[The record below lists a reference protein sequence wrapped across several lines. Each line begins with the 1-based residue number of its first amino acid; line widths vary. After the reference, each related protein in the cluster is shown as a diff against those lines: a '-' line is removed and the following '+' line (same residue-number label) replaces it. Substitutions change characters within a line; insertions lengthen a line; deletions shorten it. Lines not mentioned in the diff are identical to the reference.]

1 MRLKHFRSA
10 ILLAVLLACLAIRPS
25 HTEAQL
31 QTTFGGEAIAA
42 IVRVAGTAL
51 ALADTGPLPT
61 TGGGLGAALLSGNVP
76 SGLTAGVVSL
86 TAGTLHAAIVG
97 LDRTQAEAS
106 LGGINLTISGN
117 GIAAGFL
124 MARSEA
130 SCAAGPAVTGS
141 SQLAGLVINGQ
152 AISITGA
159 ANQTVLLPNGRAI
172 VNEQVPSVASGSG
185 QLTVNALHVTTRDVL
200 TGQPL
205 ADVTLASANAQVQ
218 CQSGFASNFPSLDL
232 LDVVFAQ
239 TSSGQFTSGGGWVP
253 GNLRDNSDKA
263 TFGFFA
269 GTQTDGTVAGH
280 VVFIDHSVGFSMEST
295 SITNVD
301 TTSVACQA
309 TIIGNGTSNG
319 SSVHFRVTVQDHG
332 EPGTHDTFQISVQD
346 GTFYSNSS
354 DMLGGGNIQVDG
366 TWAGGRVL
374 AHAQPCS

>member
-1 MRLKHFRSA
+1 MRLKHFRSV
-10 ILLAVLLACLAIRPS
+10 ILFAVLLAYLAIRPS

-31 QTTFGGEAIAA
+31 QTTLGGEATAA
-42 IVRVAGTAL
+42 VVRVAGTAL

-61 TGGGLGAALLSGNVP
+61 SGGGLGAALLSGNVP
-76 SGLTAGVVSL
+76 TDLTAGIVTL
-86 TAGTLHAAIVG
+86 TAGTLHAAVVG
-97 LDRTQAEAS
+97 LDRTRAEAS
-106 LGGINLTISGN
+106 LGGLNVSVSGN

-130 SCAAGPAVTGS
+130 SCAAGPAVAGS

-172 VNEQVPSVASGSG
+172 INEQVPSVASGSG
-185 QLTVNALHVTTRDVL
+185 QLAVNALHVTTRDVL

-218 CQSGFASNFPSLDL
+218 CQSGFASNFPRLDL

-239 TSSGQFTSGGGWVP
+239 TSPGHLTSGGAWVQ
-253 GNLRDNSDKA
+253 GNRGDKA

-280 VVFIDHSVGFSMEST
+280 VVFI
-295 SITNVD
+295 
-301 TTSVACQA
+301 
-309 TIIGNGTSNG
+309 
-319 SSVHFRVTVQDHG
+319 
-332 EPGTHDTFQISVQD
+332 
-346 GTFYSNSS
+346 
-354 DMLGGGNIQVDG
+354 
-366 TWAGGRVL
+366 
-374 AHAQPCS
+374 